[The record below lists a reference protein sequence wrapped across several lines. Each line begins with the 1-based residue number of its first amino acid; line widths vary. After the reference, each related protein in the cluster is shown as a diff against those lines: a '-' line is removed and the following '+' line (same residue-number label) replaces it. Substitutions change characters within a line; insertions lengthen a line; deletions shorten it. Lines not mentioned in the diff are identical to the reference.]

1 MTFQALLD
9 LLYQAMQPTFTVF
22 GVTVNLW
29 SLFVFSVIF
38 SVLAWFLRNLFGG
51 GDS

>member
-9 LLYQAMQPTFTVF
+9 LIYAAMQPTFTVF

-38 SVLAWFLRNLFGG
+38 SVLAWFIKNFFGG
-51 GDS
+51 DE

>member
-1 MTFQALLD
+1 MTFQELLD
-9 LLYQAMQPTFTVF
+9 MIYAAMQPTFQVF

-38 SVLAWFLRNLFGG
+38 SVIAWFINNFFRGE
-51 GDS
+51 

>member
-1 MTFQALLD
+1 MSFQVLLD
-9 LLYQAMQPTFTVF
+9 LIYQAMQPTFTVF

-38 SVLAWFLRNLFGG
+38 SVFAWFVHKFFGG
-51 GDS
+51 DD